1 MAFGESDSV
10 FACVFVCVLNKS
22 YGEKSQTMI
31 SFHTQLSKL
40 R

>member
-1 MAFGESDSV
+1 MTFGGGDSV

-22 YGEKSQTMI
+22 CGEKSQTMT
-31 SFHTQLSKL
+31 SFHIQLSQL